1 MVDTQAD
8 RDRVQLGAI
17 IRQDMPQLMVVFL
30 SFALMALVSCLFV
43 RTIIEKEIFS
53 NVQENIHTAE
63 AVIRSDLREAEVALL
78 YAELLVR
85 TALELGQSPDQIRR
99 QLALQS
105 EMLRPAESRV
115 PGFMNLYAYVN
126 GTFIPDAQWTPSADW
141 APERR
146 VWYAAA
152 AEADNAI
159 VFTTPYTDDR
169 SGSVIITLVKKIRPG
184 PNGTYDLV
192 ALDMDFSVIAG
203 YIIGLHYAKG
213 SYGMLIDEHFR
224 FIAHPNSDYLGRPM
238 AEINQWFYRVAEG
251 LGDEKRSRSSMQI
264 QMTNSQGVRVVS
276 VFKRLYNNWVLGIAT
291 PVTSYYRDANSMFIA
306 LFILGT
312 VSMSILS
319 AFLIR
324 LSILKDRSDQQSRGK
339 TSFLARMSHEIR
351 TPMNSIL
358 GMAEIIQRKPISA
371 EVQEYMNIL
380 HHSGQNLLAIIND
393 ILDFSRIESNRFKIE
408 KQKYH
413 IASVLNDTVNMIR
426 PRAAEKSLDFL
437 VNLDSAIPAELTG
450 DEGRLRQILT
460 NLLSNAVK
468 YTREGFVSL
477 DVGLEERS
485 AQTVKLFFAVR
496 DSGVGIKPEDLGRL
510 FTDFT
515 RLDARTNQGIE
526 GPGLGLVIARGLC
539 RAMGGDITVT
549 SEYGSGTVFRATV
562 VQDFEN
568 SLPAAQV
575 SGAES
580 KRVLFFD
587 WRERYLKSVGGAFI
601 NLGITVDCPVEL
613 EQFKTALEKGDYDYA
628 FVSSRYALDCIYTL
642 GKRKRPLR
650 LVLLMELGEISVFR
664 DVSSVL
670 MPVYSV
676 PLAHIIDENQ
686 NSAAGPG
693 RGAQLK
699 IRFSAPEARILIV
712 DDISTNLRVAKEL
725 MRPYNINIHTCLSG
739 AEAVELV
746 KENRYDLIFMDHM
759 MPGMDGIETTAR
771 IRAWEAALN
780 PPARA
785 NGAPPEHSG
794 IPIVA
799 LTANAVSGQREIF
812 LQSGINDFLAKPIDI
827 QKLDDI
833 LEKWLPRE
841 KQIAAPGAEEEI
853 KEEEV
858 KPELIETAPLEADI
872 AIAGM
877 DIEKGIRN
885 LGGSP
890 EVYFD
895 ILADFSRDVESRSA
909 KIRDALERGD
919 IKLYGTLVHA
929 LKGAA
934 LSIGALE
941 TGELAAD
948 LERAA
953 FRPEGSGDTE
963 RLAAGTTELLKKLGV
978 LADDIRN
985 ATARR
990 ERADVRERS
999 DYSAL
1004 NLEALQTA
1012 LETMDIAVVN
1022 SILREYAG
1030 LSLDGETRSKIAEVE
1045 QHILMF
1051 EYDKA
1056 IEKIQNLF

>member
-1 MVDTQAD
+1 MVDTQVD
-8 RDRVQLGAI
+8 RDRVKLGAI
-17 IRQDMPQLMVVFL
+17 IRKDMPQLLVVFL

-78 YAELLVR
+78 HAELLVR
-85 TALELGQSPDQIRR
+85 KGLGLGESPEQIR
-99 QLALQS
+99 QGLAWQA
-105 EMLRPAESRV
+105 EILRPAESRV
-115 PGFMNLYAYVN
+115 PGFMNLYAYIN
-126 GTFIPDAQWTPSADW
+126 GTLVSAAHWIQPADW
-141 APERR
+141 VPEHRI
-146 VWYAAA
+146 WYAAA
-152 AEADNAI
+152 AEADSAI
-159 VFTTPYTDDR
+159 VFTNPYIDAR
-169 SGSVIITLVKKIRPG
+169 SGNVIITLVKKIRPG
-184 PNGTYDLV
+184 PNGTHDLV
-192 ALDMDFSVIAG
+192 ALDMDFSVISG
-203 YIIGLHYAKG
+203 YIVSLHYAKG

-238 AEINQWFYRVAEG
+238 AEINQWFYRVANG
-251 LGDEKRSRSSMQI
+251 LGDERRGRSSMQI

-276 VFKRLYNNWVLGIAT
+276 IFKRLYNHWVLGIAT
-291 PVTSYYRDANSMFIA
+291 PVTSYYRDAHSMFIA

-324 LSILKDRSDQQSRGK
+324 LSILKDRSDQESQGK

-371 EVQEYMNIL
+371 EVQEYLNIL

-393 ILDFSRIESNRFKIE
+393 ILDFSKIESNRFKIE

-426 PRAAEKSLDFL
+426 PRAVEKSLDFL
-437 VNLDSAIPAELTG
+437 VNMDSAIPAELVG

-468 YTREGFVSL
+468 YTRSGFISL

-485 AQTVKLFFAVR
+485 AQTLKLFFSVR
-496 DSGVGIKPEDLGRL
+496 DSGVGIKSEDIGRL

-515 RLDARTNQGIE
+515 RLDTRTNQGIE
-526 GPGLGLVIARGLC
+526 GTGLGLVIARGLC
-539 RAMGGDITVT
+539 RAMGGDIAVT

-562 VQDFEN
+562 VQDFES
-568 SLPAAQV
+568 SLPAARV
-575 SGAES
+575 SDTGS

-587 WRERYLKSVGGAFI
+587 WRERQLQSIGGAFI
-601 NLGITVDCPVEL
+601 NLGVTADCPPDF
-613 EQFKTALEKGDYDYA
+613 EQFKTALENGDYDYA

-650 LVLLMELGEISVFR
+650 LVLLVELGELSVFR
-664 DVSSVL
+664 DVSSIL

-676 PLAHIIDENQ
+676 PLAHVIDEDQ
-686 NSAAGPG
+686 NSAAMPG

-725 MRPYNINIHTCLSG
+725 MKPYNINIHTCLSG

-746 KENRYDLIFMDHM
+746 KETRYDLIFMDHM

-771 IRAWEAALN
+771 IRTWEAARN
-780 PPARA
+780 PGAGA
-785 NGAPPEHSG
+785 NGASPDQSG

-841 KQIAAPGAEEEI
+841 KQIAAPGAEEE
-853 KEEEV
+853 V
-858 KPELIETAPLEADI
+858 NPEHTETAPQEAEI

-877 DIEKGIRN
+877 DIETGIRN

-895 ILADFSRDVESRSA
+895 ILADFSRDAESRSA
-909 KIRDALERGD
+909 KIREALERGD
-919 IKLYGTLVHA
+919 LNLYGTLVHA

-941 TGELAAD
+941 TGELAAG
-948 LERAA
+948 LEQAA
-953 FRPEGSGDTE
+953 FRPQESGDTE
-963 RLAAGTTELLKKLGV
+963 RLAAGTTELLEKLGV
-978 LADDIRN
+978 LAGNIRN
-985 ATARR
+985 AAARR
-990 ERADVRERS
+990 ENADRREPD

-1022 SILREYAG
+1022 SMLREYAG

-1056 IEKIQNLF
+1056 IEKIKKLF